1 MAPIPA
7 DEFARR
13 VRRLSADERTAL
25 VADLLRARGRT
36 VERDGRTVVADGV
49 RWVIDRPGDDRDRDP
64 SGAGSHPDVVVAVGA
79 SSRRRRLLE
88 RLPGR
93 RPNGPGNRG
102 GDGESVEL
110 GRPGDDPAGADGPDG
125 SGPGRRPA
133 PRVVGPSD
141 LRSMALYAVAV
152 DARARLFDSHL
163 DCEPVGWSE
172 RPDDGPPGSIR
183 DRLPLALPGADR
195 QPGRTGLAFAA
206 GVVGLVLLVVATA
219 IAPGVAG
226 FGSAG
231 PQVDGTGGDGPG
243 GVGDGGVDGDRRG
256 EGTGAD
262 EDRNGVALAGAASA
276 ASATGSAD
284 GSTST
289 GSGDSTGDDE
299 VPRADDPSRIAP
311 GVGFD
316 GITDADRLA
325 VAHGRALD
333 GRSYVWTVDYREL
346 RDGEVVA
353 SQRTVVESSSRS
365 VYRTSVDRN
374 GTPRALPSALRID
387 PAYADGQSRYVRTGD
402 GVEVSP
408 VTTSGYARRSV
419 HLVRD
424 YLTVTRQGISG
435 SVTENGTRFT
445 LVQAD
450 GDPEPQWGDV
460 ATSVIV
466 TETGFVTVLQRR
478 HVDRTVD
485 PNVTVVIEWE
495 YGERRGD
502 RRVLSPPDWVPTET
516 ANRTARGTNRTAEGA
531 NRTTTAS
538 AVRSPSTDGPRSPSV
553 ASFPRG
559 GSSPQVASAQR
570 LT

>member
-49 RWVIDRPGDDRDRDP
+49 RWVIDRPGDDRDRDRDRD
-64 SGAGSHPDVVVAVGA
+64 SSDAGSHPDVVVAVGA
-79 SSRRRRLLE
+79 SSRGRRLLE

-110 GRPGDDPAGADGPDG
+110 GRPGDDAAGADGPDG

-141 LRSMALYAVAV
+141 LRSMALYAVGV

-183 DRLPLALPGADR
+183 DRLPLALPGPDR
-195 QPGRTGLAFAA
+195 RPGRTGLAFAA
-206 GVVGLVLLVVATA
+206 GVVGVVLLVVATA

-231 PQVDGTGGDGPG
+231 PHVDGTGGDGPG

-256 EGTGAD
+256 EGTGAG
-262 EDRNGVALAGAASA
+262 EDRNGVALAGTGDA
-276 ASATGSAD
+276 ASATGSTEAGRQSD
-284 GSTST
+284 EAG
-289 GSGDSTGDDE
+289 GSTGDDE

-311 GVGFD
+311 GVGFE

-325 VAHGRALD
+325 VAHGQALD
-333 GRSYVWTVDYREL
+333 DRSYVWTVSYREL

-353 SQRTVVESSSRS
+353 SQRAVVEAINWS
-365 VYRTSVDRN
+365 VYRTSIVRN
-374 GTPRALPSALRID
+374 GTPRALPSALRMNS
-387 PAYADGQSRYVRTGD
+387 AYADGQTRYVRTDD
-402 GVEVSP
+402 GVEVSTE
-408 VTTSGYARRSV
+408 TTVSGYAPRSV
-419 HLVRD
+419 RLVRD
-424 YLTVTRQGISG
+424 YLTVTRQGVSG
-435 SVTENGTRFT
+435 SVEENGTRFT

-450 GDPEPQWGDV
+450 GDPDPEWSDV

-466 TETGFVTVLQRR
+466 TETGFVTALQRR
-478 HVDRTVD
+478 HVDRTVA
-485 PNVTVVIEWE
+485 PNVTVVIEWQYRE
-495 YGERRGD
+495 LRGD
-502 RRVLSPPDWVPTET
+502 RRSLSPPDWVPTEG
-516 ANRTARGTNRTAEGA
+516 ANRTARGT

-538 AVRSPSTDGPRSPSV
+538 AVRSPSTDGPRSPNV

-559 GSSPQVASAQR
+559 GSSPQAPSGQR

>member
-13 VRRLSADERTAL
+13 VRRLSAHERTAL

-49 RWVIDRPGDDRDRDP
+49 RWVIDRPGDDRDVHGVEP
-64 SGAGSHPDVVVAVGA
+64 TPDVVVSVGSA
-79 SSRRRRLLE
+79 SRGRRLLE

-93 RPNGPGNRG
+93 GP
-102 GDGESVEL
+102 
-110 GRPGDDPAGADGPDG
+110 

-133 PRVVGPSD
+133 PRIVGPSE

-243 GVGDGGVDGDRRG
+243 GVGDGGIDGDRRG
-256 EGTGAD
+256 EGTGAG

-284 GSTST
+284 GRTST

-311 GVGFD
+311 GVGFE

-353 SQRTVVESSSRS
+353 SQRAVVEAIDWS
-365 VYRTSVDRN
+365 VYRTSIVRN
-374 GTPRALPSALRID
+374 GTPRALPSALRME
-387 PAYADGQSRYVRTGD
+387 PAYADGQTRYVRTDD
-402 GVEVSP
+402 GVEVSTE
-408 VTTSGYARRSV
+408 TTSGYARRSV
-419 HLVRD
+419 RLVRD
-424 YLTVTRQGISG
+424 YLTITRQGISG

-466 TETGFVTVLQRR
+466 TETGFVTALQRR
-478 HVDRTVD
+478 HVDRTVA
-485 PNVTVVIEWE
+485 PNVTVVIEWQYRE
-495 YGERRGD
+495 LRGD
-502 RRVLSPPDWVPTET
+502 RRSLSPPDWVPT
-516 ANRTARGTNRTAEGA
+516 EGA

-553 ASFPRG
+553 ASFPRD
-559 GSSPQVASAQR
+559 GSSPQAPSGQR